1 MLARSSLKTY
11 PLTMSKRY
19 HDFIKLLNVLVEM
32 EDDLGLSDL
41 SVIEKD
47 VFLAIIDLTTTK
59 EYAIARDILDHRL
72 TSHHSRPSVYRALSK
87 LVNSQIIL
95 RSRDVRGGYFAL

>member
-11 PLTMSKRY
+11 PPTMSKRY

>member
-1 MLARSSLKTY
+1 SSLKTY
-11 PLTMSKRY
+11 PPTMSKRY